1 MPTRRDVDP
10 PVAGT
15 LRMARAIT
23 SRPMGYNG
31 AMRAI
36 QVVRHG
42 GPDVLDFGTVD
53 DPIPAP
59 GEVIVRTAAV
69 GVNFIDTYLRRGLY
83 PSVPPYVPG
92 TEGAGEV
99 TAVGADVDDVAV
111 GQRVCWVDAPGSYAE
126 LVAVPAA
133 RAVSIPDGVADDVA
147 GSAMLRGLTAH
158 YLLDGSARPATGET
172 VLIHAGAGGVG
183 LILTQMAKRRG
194 LRVITTVSSDD
205 KETLSRAAGADHVVR
220 YGDALAEE
228 VRSLTDGRGVSV
240 AYDGVGADTFEQ
252 SLASTAVR
260 GIIVLFGAASGPVP
274 PFDLQRLNPAGSLSV
289 TRPTLG
295 HFIADTEELRWRA
308 GEFLGAVAD
317 GDIDIRVGQRHRL
330 ADAAEA
336 HRALESRLT
345 TGTTVL
351 IPG

>member
-1 MPTRRDVDP
+1 
-10 PVAGT
+10 
-15 LRMARAIT
+15 
-23 SRPMGYNG
+23 
-31 AMRAI
+31 MRAI

-42 GPDVLDFGTVD
+42 GPDVLDYGTVD

-59 GEVIVRTAAV
+59 GEVIVRTSAI

-83 PSVPPYVPG
+83 PSVPPYIPG
-92 TEGAGEV
+92 AEGAGEV
-99 TAVGADVDDVAV
+99 VTVGADVDSVQV
-111 GQRVCWVDAPGSYAE
+111 GQRVCWVDVPGSYAE

-133 RAVSIPDGVADDVA
+133 RAIPVPDGVDDDVA

-158 YLLDGSARPATGET
+158 YLLDGSAHPVAGDT

-183 LILTQMAKRRG
+183 LILTQLAKRRG
-194 LRVITTVSSDD
+194 LQVITTVSNDE
-205 KETLSRAAGADHVVR
+205 KAGLSESAGADHVLR
-220 YGDALAEE
+220 YSDTLAEE
-228 VRSLTDGRGVSV
+228 VRSLTDGRGVAV

-260 GIIVLFGAASGPVP
+260 GTIVLFGASSGPVP

-295 HFIADTEELRWRA
+295 HFIAEPDELRWRA
-308 GEFLGAVAD
+308 AEFLGAITD
-317 GDIDIRVGQRHRL
+317 GAIDVRVGQHFRL

-336 HRALESRLT
+336 HIALESRAT
-345 TGTTVL
+345 TGATVL
-351 IPG
+351 DPS

>member
-1 MPTRRDVDP
+1 
-10 PVAGT
+10 
-15 LRMARAIT
+15 
-23 SRPMGYNG
+23 
-31 AMRAI
+31 MRAI

-42 GPDVLDFGTVD
+42 GPDVLDYGTVD

-59 GEVIVRTAAV
+59 GEVIVRTSAI

-83 PSVPPYVPG
+83 PSVPPYIPG
-92 TEGAGEV
+92 AEGAGEV
-99 TAVGADVDDVAV
+99 VTVGAEVDNVQV

-133 RAVSIPDGVADDVA
+133 RAIPVPDGVADDVA

-158 YLLDGSARPATGET
+158 YLLDGSAHPAAGDT

-183 LILTQMAKRRG
+183 LILTQLAKRRG
-194 LRVITTVSSDD
+194 LRVITTVSNDE
-205 KETLSRAAGADHVVR
+205 KAELSESAGADHVLR
-220 YGDALAEE
+220 YSDTLAEE
-228 VRSLTDGRGVSV
+228 VRSLTDGRGVAV
-240 AYDGVGADTFEQ
+240 VYDGVGADTFEQ

-260 GIIVLFGAASGPVP
+260 GTIVLFGASSGPVP

-295 HFIADTEELRWRA
+295 HFIAEPDELRWRA
-308 GEFLGAVAD
+308 AEFLGAITD
-317 GDIDIRVGQRHRL
+317 GAIDVRVGQHFRL

-336 HRALESRLT
+336 HIALESRAT
-345 TGTTVL
+345 TGATVL
-351 IPG
+351 DPS